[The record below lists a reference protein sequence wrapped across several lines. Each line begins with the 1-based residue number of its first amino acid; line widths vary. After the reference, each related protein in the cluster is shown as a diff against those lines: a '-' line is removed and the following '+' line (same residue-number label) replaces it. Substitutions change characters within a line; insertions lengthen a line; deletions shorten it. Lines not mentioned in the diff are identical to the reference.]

1 MNSIQENDSNR
12 NDAPSKL
19 GRKRLP
25 LKKRQPAYMILE
37 QYTVDAPSVSS
48 PKLSTDVAAQSSSR
62 RRSQSESES
71 TDSSKDENKTNLP
84 LRKKKRSTKSS
95 TSHSTSAHKIKRPYN
110 KRKTDPSKNRG
121 HWTDEEKVAFLNGL
135 RKYGKGKWSKIAS
148 EIPTR

>member
-12 NDAPSKL
+12 NVPSRL

-25 LKKRQPAYMILE
+25 LKKRQPANMILE
-37 QYTVDAPSVSS
+37 QYAVDAPSASS
-48 PKLSTDVAAQSSSR
+48 PELSTDAAAQTSSR

-71 TDSSKDENKTNLP
+71 SDSSKDENKTNLP
-84 LRKKKRSTKSS
+84 SREKKRSSKSS
-95 TSHSTSAHKIKRPYN
+95 TSHSTSANKTKRPYK

-121 HWTDEEKVAFLNGL
+121 HWTNEEKVAFLNGL